1 MKVTINAKADRAEM
15 LIYED
20 IGAGWFGDGLTAKTF
35 AKELKALGGVKTLD
49 VRLNSGGGDVFEGM
63 TIYRQLADHSA
74 HVNIHIDGLAASI
87 ASVIAMA
94 GKTISIAES
103 GFLMIHD
110 AWGMAMGGS
119 QEMRRTADLLDSTSA
134 AIADVY
140 HKRSGMPLDEIRAL
154 MADETWMTA
163 GEAMERK
170 LVTDVAE
177 NVRMAASVDVSRF
190 KFRKPAPV
198 ALKPAPD
205 LSNTVA
211 WQQVQA
217 MRLRVT
223 AARQKFTARG
233 AS

>member
-1 MKVTINAKADRAEM
+1 MKVTVNARSDRAEM

-35 AKELKALGGVKTLD
+35 AKELKAIGGVKTLD

-63 TIYRQLADHSA
+63 TIYRQLADHPA
-74 HVNIHIDGLAASI
+74 DVNVHIDGLAASI

-94 GKTISIAES
+94 GKTISIAAS

-119 QEMRRTADLLDSTSA
+119 TEMRRTAELLDSTTA

-140 HKRSGMPLDEIRAL
+140 HKRSGMPLDDLRAL

-170 LVTDVAE
+170 LVTHVAE

-190 KFRKPAPV
+190 KFRKPVPV
-198 ALKPAPD
+198 AAPALKDTA
-205 LSNTVA
+205 A
-211 WQQVQA
+211 GRQVQA
-217 MRLRVT
+217 MRLRLV
-223 AARQKFTARG
+223 ASHQRFTAHG
-233 AS
+233 AA

>member
-1 MKVTINAKADRAEM
+1 MKVTVNAKADRAEM

-35 AKELKALGGVKTLD
+35 SKELKALGSVKWLD
-49 VRLNSGGGDVFEGM
+49 VRLNSGGGDVFEGL
-63 TIYRQLADHSA
+63 TIYRQLADHPAKIS
-74 HVNIHIDGLAASI
+74 VHIDGLAASI

-94 GKTISIAES
+94 GDSISIAAS

-119 QEMRRTADLLDSTSA
+119 TEMRRTADLLDSTTA

-140 HKRSGMPLDEIRAL
+140 HKRSGMRLDEIRAL

-163 GEAMERK
+163 GEAMEHG
-170 LVTDVAE
+170 LVTDVAA

-190 KFRKPAPV
+190 KFRKPVPV
-198 ALKPAPD
+198 AVLERKDTA
-205 LSNTVA
+205 A
-211 WQQVQA
+211 GRQVQA
-217 MRLRVT
+217 MRLRLV
-223 AARQKFTARG
+223 ASHQKFTARG
-233 AS
+233 AA